1 MSSARMNAELLI
13 VAGEASGDRA
23 AAAVLAR
30 LEGVRAFGMGG
41 GALARAR
48 MELLCDLR
56 STTALGVGA
65 VASRAASVGVSY
77 ARLRAAIALR
87 RPKAALLVNYTEFNT
102 HLACALHDVG
112 ARVLWYGA
120 PQIWAWRRGRAAT
133 LRPRIDRMAVMLP
146 FEEDLWRNAGVDAR
160 YVGHPA
166 LEERRVH
173 TYAEPDE
180 ATLEA
185 RTVARELL
193 GMTARAWS
201 VGILPGSRPHEVR
214 GLLEPMLEA
223 YEIVR
228 RDRASVDARVLLAPS
243 LDAKTK
249 AWAKALSERF
259 RTEVVDVD
267 ARAGVASALPA
278 FDVTLCASGTAS
290 LECALAGAIPI
301 VCYRVGLATEL
312 GARALMTT
320 PHIALPNILLGEAV
334 FPELVQRALTPAR
347 VAETLARVLDE
358 RHALLDACERVA
370 RLLEGKPHGSLEVA
384 RTLRAWL
391 PRTDGAAHA
400 PFS

>member
-1 MSSARMNAELLI
+1 MNADLLI

-23 AAAVLAR
+23 GAAVLAR
-30 LEGVRAFGMGG
+30 LDGVRAFGMGG

-56 STTALGVGA
+56 STTALGVA
-65 VASRAASVGVSY
+65 EVASRAVSVGVSY

-102 HLACALHDVG
+102 HLACALHDAG
-112 ARVLWYGA
+112 TRVLWYGA
-120 PQIWAWRRGRAAT
+120 PQIWAWRSGRAAT

-146 FEEDLWRNAGVDAR
+146 FEEDLWRRVGVDAH

-166 LEERRVH
+166 LEERRVRA
-173 TYAEPDE
+173 YAEPDE
-180 ATLEA
+180 EAREA

-193 GMTARAWS
+193 GMTARAWC
-201 VGILPGSRPHEVR
+201 VGILPGSRPHEVH
-214 GLLEPMLEA
+214 GLLEPMLEG

-249 AWAKALSERF
+249 AWAKALSARF
-259 RTEVVDVD
+259 RTEVVDID
-267 ARAGVASALPA
+267 ARAGIANALPA
-278 FDVTLCASGTAS
+278 FDAALCASGTAS
-290 LECALAGAIPI
+290 LECTLAGAVPV

-320 PHIALPNILLGEAV
+320 PHIALPNVLLGEAV
-334 FPELVQRALTPAR
+334 FPELVQRALTPSR
-347 VAETLARVLDE
+347 IAEALTRVLDE
-358 RHALLDACERVA
+358 RRELLDACERVA
-370 RLLEGKPHGSLEVA
+370 RVLEGKPHGSLEVA
-384 RTLRAWL
+384 RILRAWM
-391 PRTDGAAHA
+391 PRTDDVVHAAH
-400 PFS
+400 P